1 MPARPMIVLCILI
14 GMFVFYFCYTHFKE
28 KNNDFEDEYEDKN
41 EE

>member
-14 GMFVFYFCYTHFKE
+14 GMFVFYFCYTYFKE